1 MKLCKLISLL
11 VTVIL
16 LTTCFATIASAESDL
31 VDSIYSE
38 IQFGKHPNDLA
49 GHFIITCGYSEAEWY
64 SAAQKAIKKA
74 QDNGYWPS
82 DWNTTL
88 DSSIGLAMFADTA
101 TAELGDNSVP
111 FSIMCMGMIASML
124 GYAVVHMKRK
134 FN

>member
-1 MKLCKLISLL
+1 MKLCRLISLL
-11 VTVIL
+11 VTIVL
-16 LTTCFATIASAESDL
+16 LIVCFAAVASAESDL

-38 IQFGKHPNDLA
+38 IQFGKHPNDMA

-64 SAAQKAIKKA
+64 SAARKAIQKA

-82 DWNTTL
+82 DWSTDL
-88 DSSIGLAMFADTA
+88 DSSIGLAMFSDSA

-111 FSIMCMGMIASML
+111 FLVMCMGMIVSAV
-124 GYAVVHMKRK
+124 GYVVAHRQRR